1 MKIRSNESAGTSSIM
16 ATATVYAAACYF
28 NTLSGLVLDEN
39 GVGAVGSRESFL
51 DLVVLA
57 FTSLLVPPR

>member
-1 MKIRSNESAGTSSIM
+1 M

-51 DLVVLA
+51 DLAVLA